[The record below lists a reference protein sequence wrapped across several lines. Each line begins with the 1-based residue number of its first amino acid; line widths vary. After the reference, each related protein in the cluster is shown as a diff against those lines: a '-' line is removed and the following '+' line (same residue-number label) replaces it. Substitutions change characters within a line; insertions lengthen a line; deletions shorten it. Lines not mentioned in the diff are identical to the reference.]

1 MRIANLSGRLV
12 IVTPAGRAADVALAS
27 GGRFGPEPQAVYQR
41 WADFRSWAANA
52 DIPAGEPFD
61 PSDLGAPAPMPRQ
74 VLAAGLNYR
83 DHVAE
88 SGFTVPEGLPVMFTK
103 FVSSISGPV
112 TTVRLPE
119 GGHSDWEIE
128 LVAVVGA
135 TMRGV
140 PEQDVWAH
148 VAGITIGQDLS
159 ERITQLAG
167 PAPQFSLGKSF
178 PGFAPM
184 GPWLVTPDEFANPD
198 DLAMRA
204 TINGEQVQKART
216 SDMIFPIPVL
226 LSRLSRVITFYPGD
240 VVFTGTPAG
249 VGLGRDP
256 QRWLADGDEL
266 VSTIE
271 GIGELR
277 QRFTAT

>member
-1 MRIANLSGRLV
+1 MRIANLNGRLV
-12 IVTPAGRAADVALAS
+12 IITAEGRAADVARAS
-27 GGRFGPEPQAVYQR
+27 DGQFGPDPQGVYEQ
-41 WADFRSWAANA
+41 WTAFRTWAAGA
-52 DIPAGEPFD
+52 QIPAGEPFD
-61 PSDLGAPAPMPRQ
+61 LRDLGAPAPSPRQ
-74 VLAAGLNYR
+74 LLAAGLNYR

-88 SGFTVPEGLPVMFTK
+88 SGFTVPSGLPVMFTK
-103 FVSSISGPV
+103 FASSISGPV
-112 TTVRLPE
+112 TTVKLPDA
-119 GGHSDWEIE
+119 GHTDWEIE
-128 LVAVVGA
+128 LVAVIGA
-135 TMRGV
+135 TMHDV
-140 PEQDVWAH
+140 PEHDVWEH
-148 VAGITIGQDLS
+148 VAGLTIGQDLS
-159 ERITQLAG
+159 ERITQMAG

-178 PGFAPM
+178 PGFTPM

-198 DLAMRA
+198 DLALRT
-204 TINGEQVQKART
+204 TINGEQMQKART

-226 LSRLSRVITFYPGD
+226 LSRLSSIITFYPGD

-277 QRFTAT
+277 QRFTA